1 MDTKDLETI
10 NKIADYRCRK
20 YYEMLLEAL
29 IIITAGTIIGVGV
42 SRPPLSTPN
51 DTKTQ
56 ENNTSATLE
65 KNTSTTS
72 ENNTSNPSN
81 IPSGQWVKPLDRLN
95 ITSPFGMRLHPTLK
109 TYRPHNG
116 VDFAGPTGT
125 PLYSMSTG
133 SVLRTISDSACGLG
147 LVIQHPG
154 NITSHYC
161 HLNKVSVKAGQS
173 LKAGQ
178 RIGDVGN
185 TGRSTGP
192 HLHLGIKRNGSWI
205 NPIPFMKSKG
215 IL

>member
-29 IIITAGTIIGVGV
+29 IIIVTGTIIGLGV
-42 SRPPLSTPN
+42 SQIPLSTPLSTPN
-51 DTKTQ
+51 DTKIQ
-56 ENNTSATLE
+56 ENNTSATSE
-65 KNTSTTS
+65 KTPSTP
-72 ENNTSNPSN
+72 NN
-81 IPSGQWVKPLDRLN
+81 IPSGQWVKPLDRLS

-116 VDFAGPTGT
+116 TDFSGRVGT

-147 LVIQHPG
+147 LVIQHPDS
-154 NITSHYC
+154 ITSHYC

-192 HLHLGIKRNGSWI
+192 HLHLGIKRSGSWI
-205 NPIPFMKSKG
+205 NPVPFMKSKG

>member
-1 MDTKDLETI
+1 MDTKDLEAI

-29 IIITAGTIIGVGV
+29 IIITAGTIIGVGYSQV
-42 SRPPLSTPN
+42 PLSTPD
-51 DTKTQ
+51 DTKIQ
-56 ENNTSATLE
+56 ENNTSATSE
-65 KNTSTTS
+65 KNTSATS
-72 ENNTSNPSN
+72 EKTPSTPNN

-116 VDFAGPTGT
+116 TDFSGRVGT
-125 PLYSMSTG
+125 PLYSMSNG
-133 SVLRTISDSACGLG
+133 VVLRTISDSACGLG

-154 NITSHYC
+154 SITSHYC
-161 HLNKVSVKAGQS
+161 HLNKVSVTAGQS

-192 HLHLGIKRNGSWI
+192 HLHLGIKNNGSWI
-205 NPIPFMKSKG
+205 NPVPFMKSKG

>member
-1 MDTKDLETI
+1 METI

-29 IIITAGTIIGVGV
+29 IIITAGTIIGVSV
-42 SRPPLSTPN
+42 SQVPLSTPN
-51 DTKTQ
+51 DTKSKVEVVTP
-56 ENNTSATLE
+56 ENDTS
-65 KNTSTTS
+65 
-72 ENNTSNPSN
+72 
-81 IPSGQWVKPLDRLN
+81 IPSDQWVKPLSELN
-95 ITSPFGMRLHPTLK
+95 VTSPFGMRFHPVLK

-116 VDFAGPTGT
+116 IDFSGTVGT
-125 PLYSMSTG
+125 PLYSMSSG
-133 SVLRTISDSACGLG
+133 IVLRTISDGACGLG
-147 LVIQHPG
+147 LVIQHPE

-161 HLNKVSVKAGQS
+161 HLSKVSVRSGQQ
-173 LKAGQ
+173 LKPGQ

-205 NPIPFMKSKG
+205 NPSPFMKSKG